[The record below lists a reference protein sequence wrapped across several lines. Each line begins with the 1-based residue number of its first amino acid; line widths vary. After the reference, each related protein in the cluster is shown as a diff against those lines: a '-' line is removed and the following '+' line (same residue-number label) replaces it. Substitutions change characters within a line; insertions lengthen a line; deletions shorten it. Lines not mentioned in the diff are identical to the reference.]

1 MSNIPTELQFSKTHE
16 WVRQEDDQTVVVG
29 ITDHAQH
36 LLGDIVF
43 VELPEVGDQVHATD
57 ELAVIESVKAAAD
70 VYSPVSGEVIAVND
84 ALTEAPGN
92 INQNPY
98 EDGWLCKIKM
108 TDESELKDL
117 ASAEDYQQLVA
128 EEEEA

>member
-1 MSNIPTELQFSKTHE
+1 MSNIPIELQFSKTHE

-29 ITDHAQH
+29 ITDHAQQ

-43 VELPEVGDQVHATD
+43 VELPEVGDQVHASD
-57 ELAVIESVKAAAD
+57 DLAVIESVKAAAD
-70 VYSPVSGEVIAVND
+70 VYSPVSGEVIAVNE
-84 ALTEAPGN
+84 ALTEAPGS

-108 TDESELKDL
+108 TDDSELKDL
-117 ASAEDYQQLVA
+117 AAADDYQQLVA